1 MRRLGVNSHLKN
13 QMNVDS
19 RGDAEIDFASID
31 IVTVKEN
38 RKLGSVQRT
47 IGWVIIVNLKVE

>member
-1 MRRLGVNSHLKN
+1 MRSLGVNSHMKN
-13 QMNVDS
+13 LMNVDS

>member
-1 MRRLGVNSHLKN
+1 M
-13 QMNVDS
+13 MNVDS

-31 IVTVKEN
+31 IVTRKEN